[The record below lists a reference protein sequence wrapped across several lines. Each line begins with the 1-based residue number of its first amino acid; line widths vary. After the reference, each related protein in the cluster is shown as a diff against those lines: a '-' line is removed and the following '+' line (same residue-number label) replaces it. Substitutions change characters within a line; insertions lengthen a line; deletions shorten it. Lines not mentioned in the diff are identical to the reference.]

1 MVVYTKKKECVQM
14 SIFRLKHKFG
24 VVAMALSAL
33 SGASVADDVPWP
45 SDFWT
50 VFSNR
55 VTTARTAYTATTE
68 PTSIAM
74 SPAWTTA
81 TENGLGTVAKP
92 FDSVDRS
99 SLAVDVSLF
108 NSKVPKG
115 AFLVF
120 R

>member
-1 MVVYTKKKECVQM
+1 MTTGN
-14 SIFRLKHKFG
+14 SHDGLIRKFG
-24 VVAMALSAL
+24 VALVASLALI
-33 SGASVADDVPWP
+33 GVSVADDVPWP

-55 VTTARTAYTATTE
+55 VTTARAAYTATAE
-68 PTSIAM
+68 PTAIAL

-115 AFLVF
+115 AVLNF